1 VDVDAN
7 QIVVRGGKG
16 DRDRVTMLPAIVKA
30 DLVVAASRPSAP
42 STRTISR
49 PARLGRAADGAGAEV
64 PDEGPEWAWQWVFPA
79 HASTVTCSP
88 SRLALVS

>member
-30 DLVVAASRPSAP
+30 DLVVAASRRSAP

-49 PARLGRAADGAGAEV
+49 PRG
-64 PDEGPEWAWQWVFPA
+64 WVELP
-79 HASTVTCSP
+79 T
-88 SRLALVS
+88 ALVRKNRMRGGSGPGNGSSLLMHPP

>member
-1 VDVDAN
+1 VCCRLGVQAVDVEAN

-30 DLVVAASRPSAP
+30 DLVVAASRRSAP

-49 PARLGRAADGAGAEV
+49 PARLGRAADGVGAEV
-64 PDEGPEWAWQWVFPA
+64 PE
-79 HASTVTCSP
+79 
-88 SRLALVS
+88 